1 MYLWGIYYVSCL
13 VFVNIFVIL
22 YFVKLLF
29 WVYDILKFKLNI
41 KILMCLEVENYYK
54 MVMVFLD
61 SFGIINKFILKL

>member
-1 MYLWGIYYVSCL
+1 M
-13 VFVNIFVIL
+13 
-22 YFVKLLF
+22 
-29 WVYDILKFKLNI
+29 FKLNI